1 MRPLRLTV
9 FSLLAFSSLLAAQ
22 ASAAPGTKEPSRNK
36 ALLVGIADYPAH
48 TSDSDVRDLPVD
60 LAGPVNDIHNVRL
73 ILMRKY
79 GFESSDIVLLQDDSA
94 THENVLKALK
104 ELGDQCGPESCALFW
119 YSGHGSLIPDKTK
132 RESYKTLEDGTA
144 GFFDGSL
151 VCYDSRNDPKHN
163 RDLSDDELYS
173 LVRRVA
179 KKAKQTVIVT
189 DSCFSGGVTRG
200 GAHAG
205 VRFQPAGTLPWDAKW
220 VKSVFPKDVVYLD
233 DDSKQRDI
241 DRKEGMRYVHIAAC
255 SDVELAAEDPEKGM
269 GVLTVALCSAL
280 NTSEA
285 PGSWREVAQAARAKV
300 RGAKFTQTVW
310 FEGALDEPVF
320 GGSYKAGPKGFSAQW
335 QSRPQVLVVDAGRVH
350 GIGANSEFDVFD
362 WSGAKVGRAKAERIE
377 AGSSHCVFVGA
388 APKKLEREALVCRP
402 TGAGGTRAP
411 LRVRLGD
418 RVPSDLLA
426 GSAYAIAAKDGADGT
441 IENLDGKLVLLDR
454 DGYQVRAIPQER
466 DLLEA
471 ALFHEHAFVS
481 LRELGAVNGIRK
493 LALKVLSM
501 PDDVAKS
508 YKRTRATFAI
518 GRDGRATVRA
528 NELCGK
534 EGGSGLMIE
543 VSNLGSDPS
552 HITVLSVCD
561 DRSVTVVYPPEGQ
574 PDNVLAPGKKV
585 LIPVLVGP
593 SAAWT
598 HDRPMVDRYIAV
610 ATPKFADFS
619 SCKSDS
625 TIEQVT
631 AATRGG
637 DDESGMPPALAF
649 SMFGGAT
656 RGESLAKRAR
666 DAKAATDF
674 GVATIDLLLPKVK

>member
-1 MRPLRLTV
+1 MRPIRLTV
-9 FSLLAFSSLLAAQ
+9 FSLLAFSGLLAAQ
-22 ASAAPGTKEPSRNK
+22 ASSAPGTKEPSRNK

-60 LAGPVNDIHNVRL
+60 LAGPVNDIHKVRL

-200 GAHAG
+200 GAEAG
-205 VRFQPAGTLPWDAKW
+205 VRFQPSGKLPWDGAW

-233 DDSKQRDI
+233 DDSKQREI
-241 DRKEGMRYVHIAAC
+241 DRNEGLRYVHIAAC
-255 SDVELAAEDPEKGM
+255 SDVEVAREHKDHGLGA
-269 GVLTVALCSAL
+269 LTWALCSAL
-280 NTSEA
+280 NSARA
-285 PGSWREVAQAARAKV
+285 PGSWREAAQSARAQV
-300 RGAKFTQTVW
+300 GAVFSQTVW
-310 FEGALDEPVF
+310 FEGDLDAPVF
-320 GGSYKAGPKGFSAQW
+320 GGAYKPAPEGYSAQW
-335 QSRPQVLVVDAGRVH
+335 DKWKEALIVDAGRLH
-350 GIGANSEFDVFD
+350 GIGTDSEFDVLD
-362 WSGAKVGRAKAERIE
+362 WTGAKVAKAKAQRVET
-377 AGSSHCVFVGA
+377 GLTHCVFVGT
-388 APKKLEREALVCRP
+388 APKKLEGEALICRP

-441 IENLDGKLVLLDR
+441 IENRDGKLVLLDR
-454 DGYQVRAIPQER
+454 DGYAARAIPEDR
-466 DLLEA
+466 DQREA
-471 ALFHEHAFVS
+471 ALFHEHAFIS
-481 LRELGAVNGIRK
+481 LRELGAATGVRK
-493 LALKVLSM
+493 LSMKVQLIAE
-501 PDDVAKS
+501 DIAKS
-508 YKRTRATFAI
+508 HDVPRATFAI

-528 NELCGK
+528 REFQGGQ
-534 EGGSGLMIE
+534 GGSGLAIE
-543 VSNLGSDPS
+543 VSNLGSEPS
-552 HITVLSVCD
+552 HITVLSVCE

-574 PDNVLAPGKKV
+574 RDNVLAPGKKV

-674 GVATIDLLLPKVK
+674 GVATIDLLLPKAK